1 MQTGGSQN
9 CKQGEGEVHA
19 DASKN
24 KWTQRETESVDGDEK
39 ANDLPNDTASSF
51 LADLDLLSRCLI
63 GKFEEDEVPT
73 TNDVKHWPQQTW
85 KVTQGV
91 QVYDMNGV
99 LFLFEFPS
107 IKAAEHILM
116 GDWRR

>member
-1 MQTGGSQN
+1 MLQKINGLKE
-9 CKQGEGEVHA
+9 KQF
-19 DASKN
+19 
-24 KWTQRETESVDGDEK
+24 VDGDEK
-39 ANDLPNDTASSF
+39 ANDPRMVQHQAF

-85 KVTQGV
+85 KGTQGV